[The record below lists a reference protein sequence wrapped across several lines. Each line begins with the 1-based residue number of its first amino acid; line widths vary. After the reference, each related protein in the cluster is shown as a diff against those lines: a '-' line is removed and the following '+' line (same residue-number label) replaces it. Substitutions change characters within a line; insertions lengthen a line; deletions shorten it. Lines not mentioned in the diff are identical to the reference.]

1 MSVHCKEQ
9 RPNHSD
15 VEMALVNLLAAYS
28 DYEGPLSDWERHCL
42 SLAMVFE
49 RHGYFDKALT
59 QIGQVLEPPFPL
71 PAFPKPEPLSIEDI
85 RRTLRAE
92 KRH

>member
-1 MSVHCKEQ
+1 MK
-9 RPNHSD
+9 
-15 VEMALVNLLAAYS
+15 LLATYS
-28 DYEGPLSDWERHCL
+28 GCEGPLSDWERHCL

-59 QIGQVLEPPFPL
+59 KIAEVLEPPFPL
-71 PAFPKPEPLSIEDI
+71 PAFPKPEPLSIDDI

-92 KRH
+92 NRPWH